1 MPNGVEDIAFGLR
14 QLRKSPGFVA
24 VVIGS
29 LALGVGAS
37 VAVFSVVRAVLLDP
51 YPYKDASR
59 MVHVELSQKNSNQR
73 PLLSVTYSEYQDLL
87 RLPSVDEIFLMDS
100 RTQALTGDTMPVT
113 VNTGFYTANLFTYM
127 GVPPLLGR
135 EFTPA
140 DAIGGNANP
149 VAVLSYLFW
158 KKQYG
163 GRLDILGKTVQLDH
177 MSYTVIGVASPRFT
191 WGDSDVYIPGNFKV
205 DPHYY
210 MMPFIKL
217 KAGASFAAVAAELQP
232 LVNDYAKRD
241 PNNFPQNSRV
251 VIKTLNEEVMRGFE
265 SPLLVLFAAVLLL
278 LLIGCANV
286 SI

>member
-1 MPNGVEDIAFGLR
+1 MTDSPRMSRFLSFFAVLFQDVLFGQR
-14 QLRKSPGFVA
+14 QLLKSPGFAA

-59 MVHVELSQKNSNQR
+59 MVHVELSQKSSNQQ

-87 RLPSVDEIFLMDS
+87 RLPSVDEVFLMDS
-100 RTQALTGDTMPVT
+100 HTQGLTGDTMPVT

-140 DAIGGNANP
+140 DVIGANANP

-163 GRLDILGKTVQLDH
+163 GRLDVLGKTVQLDH
-177 MSYTVIGVASPRFT
+177 VSYTVIGVASPRFT
-191 WGDSDVYIPGNFKV
+191 WGDSDVYIPANFKAG
-205 DPHYY
+205 PHYY
-210 MMPFIKL
+210 MPVSLKL
-217 KAGASFAAVAAELQP
+217 KPGASFPAV
-232 LVNDYAKRD
+232 
-241 PNNFPQNSRV
+241 
-251 VIKTLNEEVMRGFE
+251 
-265 SPLLVLFAAVLLL
+265 
-278 LLIGCANV
+278 
-286 SI
+286 